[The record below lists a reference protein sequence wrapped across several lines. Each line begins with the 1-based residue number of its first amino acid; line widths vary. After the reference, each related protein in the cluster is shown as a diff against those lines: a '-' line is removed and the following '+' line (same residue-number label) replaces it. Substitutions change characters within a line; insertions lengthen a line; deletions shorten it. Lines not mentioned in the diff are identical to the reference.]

1 MRGRVFR
8 ILLAGTFGGALVLAL
23 TVLILFPEMNTLGL
37 VLWFV
42 FWWTLVFLVYLYL
55 RKSLK

>member
-8 ILLAGTFGGALVLAL
+8 ILLAGTVGSALVLAL
-23 TVLILFPEMNTLGL
+23 AVLVLFPEMNPWGL
-37 VLWFV
+37 FLWFV

>member
-8 ILLAGTFGGALVLAL
+8 ILLAGTVGGALVLAL
-23 TVLILFPEMNTLGL
+23 AGLMLFPENKTLSI

-42 FWWTLVFLVYLYL
+42 ISWVLVYLAYLYL

>member
-8 ILLAGTFGGALVLAL
+8 ILLAGTVGSALVLAL
-23 TVLILFPEMNTLGL
+23 AGLMLFPEKNTWGL

-42 FWWTLVFLVYLYL
+42 ICWTLVFLAYLYL
-55 RKSLK
+55 RNSLK

>member
-1 MRGRVFR
+1 MRGRVLR
-8 ILLAGTFGGALVLAL
+8 ILVAAAIGTGLVLAL
-23 TVLILFPEMNTLGL
+23 AVLMLFPEMNTWGL

-42 FWWTLVFLVYLYL
+42 ICWALVFLAYFYL

>member
-8 ILLAGTFGGALVLAL
+8 ILLAGMVEGALVLAL
-23 TVLILFPEMNTLGL
+23 AVLMLFPEMNTWGL